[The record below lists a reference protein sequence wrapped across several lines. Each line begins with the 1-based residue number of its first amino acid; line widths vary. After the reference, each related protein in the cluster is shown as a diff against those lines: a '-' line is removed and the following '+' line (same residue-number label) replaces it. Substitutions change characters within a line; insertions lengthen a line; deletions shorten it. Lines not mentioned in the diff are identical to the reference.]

1 MYIYTY
7 IHTYIYCTAIHM
19 GMRHE
24 LYKLEHDLTLYN
36 FEKKQN
42 AGKPKLFLW
51 NSWAHVGRALRSARF
66 GGRDVDL
73 LQVYVHTYIRIY
85 IHTYIRTYVYTYIRI
100 LMFRHNYRTNKY
112 LYIIYN
118 RHVFKPFIKQ
128 KCFKIL
134 RCDYLGKKNTV
145 VTGGDPW
152 FSSL

>member
-1 MYIYTY
+1 VRERERARAREREPYSHVYTY
-7 IHTYIYCTAIHM
+7 IHTHTHTHTHTAIRM

-73 LQVYVHTYIRIY
+73 LQVYLHTYIHTTRSKHSGEDVIY
-85 IHTYIRTYVYTYIRI
+85 GH
-100 LMFRHNYRTNKY
+100 
-112 LYIIYN
+112 
-118 RHVFKPFIKQ
+118 
-128 KCFKIL
+128 
-134 RCDYLGKKNTV
+134 G
-145 VTGGDPW
+145 W
-152 FSSL
+152 FS